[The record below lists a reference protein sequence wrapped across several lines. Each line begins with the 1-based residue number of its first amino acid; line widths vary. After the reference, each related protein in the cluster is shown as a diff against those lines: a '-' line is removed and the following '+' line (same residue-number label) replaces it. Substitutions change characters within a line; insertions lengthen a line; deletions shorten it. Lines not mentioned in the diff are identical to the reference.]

1 MNEALAYWRQLQSE
15 VADSA
20 RWTGDILA
28 AEMEHG
34 LAYQG
39 KAAMLVAE
47 PQLLTEAELA
57 EDQAVATAVV
67 AALVASGRQLLADPA
82 LQNRYT
88 PGWLDGVPDADLF
101 SIPAGYP
108 DPIVF
113 GRLDGVR
120 TPDGLRVLE
129 FNGGLPGG
137 ILPADASASLM
148 AGTDIAERFGQ
159 RHPFRTMTAGDAVLD
174 AMVKT
179 WHDFGGTG
187 LPYTVVAMPIE
198 LKEIATPAITYL
210 TGLAQARGIEI
221 EVADPGDLVFSDGR
235 LRNAGRAV
243 DVMVRAFFTPMLS
256 YLGERLDGIKA
267 ALRAESLC
275 MITSLQSGLFGLKS
289 LFAMATDPA
298 LELDLPEE
306 RLALAR
312 AHLPWTRIVAAGPST
327 DPGGSTIDL
336 LPHIAANRDELVI
349 KPTEGYGGA
358 GVELGWTH
366 SADSWAAVID
376 RAAAG
381 GHVVQQRVPIIT
393 EEYTVLEEGFPVHR
407 FNGDH
412 NPLLCGGTVAGYYV
426 RLAPET
432 SGITNVTGGGASVAP
447 TFILT

>member
-1 MNEALAYWRQLQSE
+1 MNEALAYWRALQAD

-20 RWTGDILA
+20 EWTRGVLDL
-28 AEMEHG
+28 EMQRG
-34 LAYQG
+34 LQYQG

-47 PQLLTEAELA
+47 PQLLTESELA

-67 AALVASGRQLLADPA
+67 ATLVAAGRQLLADPV

-137 ILPADASASLM
+137 ILPADASATLM
-148 AGTDIAERFGQ
+148 AGTDIADRFGQ
-159 RHPFRTMTAGDAVLD
+159 RHPFRITSAGDAVLD

-187 LPYTVVAMPIE
+187 LPYTVVAMPSE

-210 TGLAQARGIEI
+210 TGLAHARGIEI

-235 LRNAGRAV
+235 LRNGGRPV

-267 ALRAESLC
+267 ALRAGSLC

-298 LELDLPEE
+298 LDLDVPAEQ
-306 RLALAR
+306 LALAQ
-312 AHLPWTRIVAAGPST
+312 AHLPWTRIVADGPST

-336 LPHIAANRDELVI
+336 LSHIAADRENLVI

-358 GVELGWTH
+358 GVELGWTQT
-366 SADSWAAVID
+366 AEAWAAVIE

-393 EEYTVLEEGFPVHR
+393 EEYTVLEEGFPIRR